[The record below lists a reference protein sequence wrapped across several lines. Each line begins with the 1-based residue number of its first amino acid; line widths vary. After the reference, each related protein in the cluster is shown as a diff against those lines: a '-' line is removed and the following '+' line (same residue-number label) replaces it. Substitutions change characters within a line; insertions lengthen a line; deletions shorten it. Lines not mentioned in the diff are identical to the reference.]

1 LLLLSALAMA
11 AFQAPAGAART
22 AHERSPEEQAAAVS
36 SREAAQAQRAEQI
49 AAQKAEAA
57 AELQAARAQQRAAQ
71 GQGGAAAGQTPAAAE
86 PTRSVQNSSRART
99 HGNVQFS
106 CEQVSWT
113 FTGFHPGS
121 NTVKHVVTVR
131 NVETNET
138 LKLRGSTTFDGE
150 EGKSVTPLE
159 LPPGTYKLDAW
170 AKWKGNGLKGSFD
183 ILGRVSCSPT
193 PGFSIEKLQKIAGSG
208 SFTKSTL
215 MGNVGETVEYEIV
228 LHNSG
233 NVPLSFEPLVD
244 SNCDE
249 GTVSGGPGTS
259 PLAPGASATY
269 MCTHV
274 LSAGDRAAGSHSNS
288 ARTTGAPPPGDGNPI
303 THTSNTVVVTV
314 APAAPAFSIEKLQR
328 IAGSGSFT
336 TQTLSG
342 QVGQTVEY
350 EVVVKNTGNVTLTM
364 SGFADANCDPG
375 TIGGGPAG
383 GVLAAGASATYTCS
397 HQLSEADLTVG
408 SYSNTAGV
416 TGTPPPGAG
425 EAITHTSN
433 TVVVT
438 VSPSSPGGGGN
449 GGSGGSSSSTPGGG
463 VLSSTVTQPPTSG
476 VLAAALASVPRL
488 RAPQGCVRT
497 RFRVSIKSA
506 GVHSVT
512 FYLDGHKLKTLTY
525 KNAHSGLLS
534 LQIDPSKWKV
544 GVHRV
549 LAKITMTAP
558 GATKAKTASR
568 TARVV
573 RCRPAV
579 LTPKFTG

>member
-1 LLLLSALAMA
+1 LLSALALA
-11 AFQAPAGAART
+11 AFQAPAGAARA

-57 AELQAARAQQRAAQ
+57 AELQAARAQQHAAQ
-71 GQGGAAAGQTPAAAE
+71 GQGGEAAGQELGAAK
-86 PTRSVQNSSRART
+86 PTRLVQNSSRVRP
-99 HGNVQFS
+99 HGYVQFS

-113 FTGFHPGS
+113 FTGFHAGS
-121 NTVKHVVTVR
+121 NTVKHVATAR

-138 LKLRGSTTFDGE
+138 IKLRGSTTFVGE
-150 EGKSVTPLE
+150 EGKAVTPLE

-183 ILGRVSCSPT
+183 ILGRVSCNPT
-193 PGFSIEKLQKIAGSG
+193 PGFSIEKLQRIGTG

-215 MGNVGETVEYEIV
+215 MGTVGETVEYEIV

-249 GTVSGGPGTS
+249 GTVSGGPGAS

-288 ARTTGAPPPGDGNPI
+288 ARTTGAPPPGDGSPI
-303 THTSNTVVVTV
+303 THTSNTVIVTV

-328 IAGSGSFT
+328 IAGGGSFT

-364 SGFADANCDPG
+364 SAFTDAQCDPG
-375 TIGGGPAG
+375 TISGGPAG

-416 TGTPPPGAG
+416 TGTPPAGAG

-438 VSPSSPGGGGN
+438 VTPSSPGGGG
-449 GGSGGSSSSTPGGG
+449 GGGGGTSTSTPGSG
-463 VLSSTVTQPPTSG
+463 VLSSSVTQPPASG

-488 RAPQGCVRT
+488 RVPQGCVRT

-558 GATKAKTASR
+558 GATKATTASR
-568 TARVV
+568 TAHVV